1 MTQTTPTIQP
11 ATTFVAEARGVTRDF
26 QPGSEIVRVV
36 HVLRG
41 IDLSIAPGELV
52 ALRGRSGSGKTTL
65 LNILVGL
72 DDPTKGEVSVLGQ
85 PLARMN
91 EAARA
96 ALRCKEVG
104 LLFQNAH
111 LFASLTA
118 LENVEVALRLAGTP
132 SGERHRR
139 ALDALEL
146 VGLSRRAHHRALEL
160 SGGEQQ
166 RVALARALV
175 HNPRFVVADEPTG
188 NLDSQTGQAI
198 VALLRDIVQKT
209 GVGMLI
215 ATHDALV
222 YGRAHRVV
230 QIQDGRIVDSPTT

>member
-1 MTQTTPTIQP
+1 MIQTI
-11 ATTFVAEARGVTRDF
+11 ATTIVVEARGVTRDF
-26 QPGSEIVRVV
+26 QTGSGTV

-41 IDLSIAPGELV
+41 IDLAISPGEFV

-72 DDPTKGEVSVLGQ
+72 DDPTQGRVSVLGQ
-85 PLARMN
+85 ELAGLN

-96 ALRCKEVG
+96 ALRCEHVG

-118 LENVEVALRLAGTP
+118 QENVEVALRLQGTP
-132 SGERHRR
+132 RDERNRR

-146 VGLSRRAHHRALEL
+146 VGLSARVQHRALEL

-175 HNPRFVVADEPTG
+175 HNPRFVIADEPTG
-188 NLDSQTGQAI
+188 NLDSQTGGVI
-198 VALLRDIVQKT
+198 VALLRDIVRKT
-209 GVGMLI
+209 GIGLLV

-222 YGRAHRVV
+222 YSAADRVV
-230 QIQDGRIVDSPTT
+230 QIQDGVIVAGN

>member
-1 MTQTTPTIQP
+1 MIQTI
-11 ATTFVAEARGVTRDF
+11 ATTIVVEARGVTRDF
-26 QPGSEIVRVV
+26 QTGSGTV

-41 IDLSIAPGELV
+41 IDLAISPGEFV

-72 DDPTKGEVSVLGQ
+72 DDPTQGRVSVLGQ
-85 PLARMN
+85 ELAGLN

-96 ALRCKEVG
+96 ALRCEHVG

-118 LENVEVALRLAGTP
+118 QENVEVALRLQGTP
-132 SGERHRR
+132 RDERNRR

-146 VGLSRRAHHRALEL
+146 VGLSARVQHRALEL

-175 HNPRFVVADEPTG
+175 HDPRFVIADEPTG
-188 NLDSQTGQAI
+188 NLDSQTGGVI
-198 VALLRDIVQKT
+198 IALLRDIVRKT
-209 GVGMLI
+209 GIGLLV

-222 YGRAHRVV
+222 YSAADRVV
-230 QIQDGRIVDSPTT
+230 QIQDGVIVAGN